1 MEKHPGMEQEDAVT
15 AAAAAA
21 KAASLAAKAGA
32 QYENRVEV
40 LKVDEA
46 LGLVFGWAMICTEN
60 GVPYYDTQDDHIPEA
75 SMLKASSDF
84 MQNSRLLGDMHQ
96 KAEGGS
102 VVFAFPMTAD
112 IAKAY
117 GLTTAKT
124 GLMIAVK
131 PATDEVMAKFKS
143 GEYSG
148 FSIGGRRIKD
158 EDAE

>member
-1 MEKHPGMEQEDAVT
+1 MDRHPGMEQEDAVT
-15 AAAAAA
+15 AAAKA
-21 KAASLAAKAGA
+21 AASLAARAGGGE
-32 QYENRVEV
+32 YENRVEV

-60 GVPYYDTQDDHIPEA
+60 GVPYFDSQDDHIPEA
-75 SMLKASSDF
+75 SMLKAASDF

>member
-15 AAAAAA
+15 AAA